1 MLHTHHYNHKLSF
14 FSRKEIMYVDEN
26 NMQEQKENI
35 RKRNKALALI
45 QNPLKQLLKVAKVK
59 EEAAVAKNIRK

>member
-1 MLHTHHYNHKLSF
+1 
-14 FSRKEIMYVDEN
+14 
-26 NMQEQKENI
+26 MQEEQKENI

-59 EEAAVAKNIRK
+59 EEAAKKHTEIIETKIILAKNIAIF

>member
-1 MLHTHHYNHKLSF
+1 
-14 FSRKEIMYVDEN
+14 MYVDEN

-45 QNPLKQLLKVAKVK
+45 QNPLKQLL
-59 EEAAVAKNIRK
+59 N